1 MVPGPTHRAGVG
13 RGSPHSWHPRL
24 TGAPAPQG
32 SLLQRQMPAFLNGFF
47 QNSEQVVVR
56 VMGTVSDVLHR
67 LGANGAAAQSLRVA
81 INARSFFDDV
91 SVPRRRRARALLMP
105 PSCAYPRS
113 SKAEGPPPTPL
124 LPAGLG
130 AGERSPKGGHLG
142 VHPAHLGRTGPTGRQ
157 VALGPFST
165 RLEEHRRSGPPAPP
179 AAPSRSAPQ
188 AGGDCL
194 PSLGS

>member
-13 RGSPHSWHPRL
+13 RRSPHSWHPRL

-113 SKAEGPPPTPL
+113 SKAEGPPPNSPSARWPGGWGEEPQRRTPGCAPGAPGPHWAHWPPGGARPL
-124 LPAGLG
+124 LHEAGRASPFRPSSPTRCTFPKRPASW
-130 AGERSPKGGHLG
+130 R
-142 VHPAHLGRTGPTGRQ
+142 
-157 VALGPFST
+157 
-165 RLEEHRRSGPPAPP
+165 
-179 AAPSRSAPQ
+179 
-188 AGGDCL
+188 
-194 PSLGS
+194 